1 MMRKKEKDFSDIAV
15 SSVIGEKS
23 VLEGDFRAG
32 ESTRVD
38 GEIRGNV
45 TCEGKL
51 LIGPKGKINGN
62 VTSDGIMVSG
72 EVIGDVTCK
81 GRVEISSSG
90 KIIGDIQASVLVID
104 ENAIFNGNCN
114 MSAAIK
120 VAKKEE

>member
-1 MMRKKEKDFSDIAV
+1 MRKREKDFAEISV

-23 VLEGDFRAG
+23 VLEGDFRTG

-62 VTSDGIMVSG
+62 ITSEGIMVSG
-72 EVIGDVTCK
+72 EVLGDVTCK
-81 GRVEISSSG
+81 GRVEISSTG
-90 KIIGDIQASVLVID
+90 KIIGDIQASTLVID
-104 ENAIFNGNCN
+104 ENAVFNGNCN
-114 MSAAIK
+114 MSGSIST
-120 VAKKEE
+120 KKEE